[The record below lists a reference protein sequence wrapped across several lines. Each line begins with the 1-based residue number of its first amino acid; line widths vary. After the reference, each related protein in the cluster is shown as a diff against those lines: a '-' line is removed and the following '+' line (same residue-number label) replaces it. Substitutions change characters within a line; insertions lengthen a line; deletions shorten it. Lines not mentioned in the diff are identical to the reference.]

1 VTWRSFFYPGRHP
14 EQGMI
19 TTEFDTDAR
28 AGRIVL
34 EPNRS
39 WTWRANTLFVAT
51 LMVISV
57 TIAIAFTMQGY
68 WVVLPFTVLE
78 LGVLTGCL
86 YYCVRRTH
94 LKEVLTFRPES
105 VVVERGVLR
114 PERRHEFQRYFARFF
129 VRPARHPWY
138 QKSIALR
145 CRDEE
150 VEIGR
155 FLTSEEVDALVPVL
169 RSMIHQLDTLP
180 TGDTGAR
187 Q

>member
-1 VTWRSFFYPGRHP
+1 
-14 EQGMI
+14 MI
-19 TTEFDTDAR
+19 TSNFDTDAR
-28 AGRIVL
+28 AGCIIL

-57 TIAIAFTMQGY
+57 TIAIAFTAQGY
-68 WVVLPFTVLE
+68 WVVLPFTALE
-78 LGVLTGCL
+78 LSVLTACL

-105 VVVERGVLR
+105 VVLERGVLR
-114 PERRHEFQRYFARFF
+114 PERRHEFERYFARFF
-129 VRPARHPWY
+129 VRPAKHPWY
-138 QKSIALR
+138 QKRIALR

-169 RSMIHQLDTLP
+169 RRMINQLDTLP
-180 TGDTGAR
+180 VGDIRSR